1 MFEKLSPEKKLSEG
15 NIKPSTLKHN
25 ENKNDTSKTIYAK
38 PPVAHSGQGGYR
50 SSSKGYKIDYNE
62 FNNQNAWLDKYG
74 GDMKEI
80 LGLEMSGTFEQIE
93 KMANEE
99 SMQNDPKGIFDINAP
114 KDRNILE
121 NLQIDKKKKVGET
134 ISLEN
139 QQKNN
144 VIPQTVKLSENSKT
158 MQKIFDCDVS
168 EIRQNK

>member
-1 MFEKLSPEKKLSEG
+1 
-15 NIKPSTLKHN
+15 
-25 ENKNDTSKTIYAK
+25 
-38 PPVAHSGQGGYR
+38 
-50 SSSKGYKIDYNE
+50 
-62 FNNQNAWLDKYG
+62 
-74 GDMKEI
+74 MKEI